1 MRKFMKF
8 EIIGKSPNF
17 LKVLEMAKKVRG
29 KNINILLQGET
40 GTGKELLA
48 QYIHHLENDD
58 NRPFVSVNCAAIPET
73 LFESEFFGHEAGSF
87 TGAIKQHIGKFE
99 LADGGDLFLDEIHTL
114 KSELQ
119 CKLLRVI
126 QEREFYRVG
135 GTQPVKVNVRLISA
149 SSIDLQDAMERD
161 QFRQDFFYRLKVFSL
176 TLPPLRK
183 RTEDIPILAEYFLSL
198 YGHNDVK
205 KFSDEAMECIK
216 NYYWP
221 GNIRE
226 FKHMM
231 EAVLL
236 ASDES
241 EITKDD
247 LSEWIQTPKKMTS
260 YDEDFSKNH
269 TLKGFLKKIKKEY
282 VQQCIKNCDGNAIK
296 AAQILKI
303 GRSTIYQLLK

>member
-1 MRKFMKF
+1 MSF

-48 QYIHHLENDD
+48 KYIHQLENDD
-58 NRPFVSVNCAAIPET
+58 KRPFVSVNCAAIPET
-73 LFESEFFGHEAGSF
+73 LFESEFFGHEAGAF

-135 GTQPVKVNVRLISA
+135 GIQSVKVNIRLISA
-149 SSIDLQDAMERD
+149 SSIDLQEAMEKNK
-161 QFRQDFFYRLKVFSL
+161 FRQDLFYRLKVFSL
-176 TLPPLRK
+176 TLPPLRE
-183 RTEDIPILAEYFLSL
+183 RIEDIPALSEFFLSL
-198 YGHNDVK
+198 YSLDEIK
-205 KFSDEAMECIK
+205 TFSDEAMTCIK
-216 NYYWP
+216 NYHWP

-231 EAVLL
+231 EAVVL
-236 ASDES
+236 ASEGN
-241 EITKDD
+241 EIKTADLYDWILTDRKVVSSDD
-247 LSEWIQTPKKMTS
+247 
-260 YDEDFSKNH
+260 DFCEKR
-269 TLKGFLKKIKKEY
+269 TLKGFVSRIKKEY
-282 VQQCIKNCDGNAIK
+282 VQQCIESCEGDVIK
-296 AAQILKI
+296 ASQILKI
-303 GRSTIYQLLK
+303 SRSTLYQILK